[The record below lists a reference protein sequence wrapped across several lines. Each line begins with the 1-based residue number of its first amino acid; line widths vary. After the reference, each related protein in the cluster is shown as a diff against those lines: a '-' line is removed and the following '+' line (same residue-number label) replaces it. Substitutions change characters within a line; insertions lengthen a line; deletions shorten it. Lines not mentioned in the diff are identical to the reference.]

1 MLNSRYSGGVKRKR
15 RGSPNAYDPRAWM
28 EDVLRK
34 IPYYQRNQRDLAELL
49 PFNWKNIN
57 E

>member
-1 MLNSRYSGGVKRKR
+1 MRKR
-15 RGSPNAYDPRAWM
+15 RGSPNAYVDVDPRTWM

-34 IPYYQRNQRDLAELL
+34 IPYHQRDQRNLAELL
-49 PFNWKNIN
+49 PFNWKNRY